1 MKILNLAKTRVTEL
15 PKNILKLRKLRQLLA
30 FNRVG
35 YTKDCMVG
43 GIKAPYKIGWLQSL
57 LCLYIINAD
66 FDNTVVREI
75 GKLTELRMLRS
86 QIWEEKTEESFVLL
100 QKKLKNLIGLEV
112 ASILWDDVLDLDHI
126 PSSSS
131 LQFLWRL
138 FLRGQ
143 LEKLPQWI
151 HSLRGLT
158 RVILCSSEME
168 DDLLECFEQLPNLL
182 GFT

>member
-1 MKILNLAKTRVTEL
+1 M
-15 PKNILKLRKLRQLLA
+15 
-30 FNRVG
+30 
-35 YTKDCMVG
+35 
-43 GIKAPYKIGWLQSL
+43 
-57 LCLYIINAD
+57 
-66 FDNTVVREI
+66 
-75 GKLTELRMLRS
+75 
-86 QIWEEKTEESFVLL
+86 
-100 QKKLKNLIGLEV
+100 

-168 DDLLECFEQLPNLL
+168 DDLLECLNNCPNCWALPNLDL
-182 GFT
+182 PSRRIVFQGGLFSEAREIIFAEKQRNEMSEGKRRCHA